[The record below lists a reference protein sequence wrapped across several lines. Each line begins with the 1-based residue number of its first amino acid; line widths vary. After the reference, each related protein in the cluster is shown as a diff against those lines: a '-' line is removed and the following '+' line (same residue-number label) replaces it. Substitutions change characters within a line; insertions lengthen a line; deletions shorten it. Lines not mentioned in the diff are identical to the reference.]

1 MDKTKSYHYGRGT
14 RETRADEREEKS
26 SKQNHQKERERMFP
40 PRIRNNAVEERINGI
55 WRAT

>member
-1 MDKTKSYHYGRGT
+1 MDTTKSYHYGGGT

-26 SKQNHQKERERMFP
+26 SKETHRKEREQMFP
-40 PRIRNNAVEERINGI
+40 PRIRNNAVEERITGI